1 MKTEMKNR
9 EGHPILTVSEIK
21 NTTVKNAVGEKI
33 GKIENIMMD
42 CGTGEAA
49 YVVLSVDSG
58 FLNLGSKYFA
68 VPWEAFAFDTHQDDI
83 IILNVEKEKLR
94 DAPGFEKDNWPTGP
108 QHEFITEMYTY
119 YGYTRNR
126 RESVVEPPIGTG
138 KATTY
143 ETQRDRYDNRRD
155 TDEKESNFI

>member
-1 MKTEMKNR
+1 MKNQQ
-9 EGHPILTVSEIK
+9 GHPILSVSEIK

-68 VPWEAFAFDTHQDDI
+68 IPWQAFAFDTHQDDI
-83 IILNVEKEKLR
+83 IILNVEKEKLK
-94 DAPGFEKDNWPTGP
+94 DAPGFEKDDWPTGP

-119 YGYTRNR
+119 YGYTKERPVDPSI
-126 RESVVEPPIGTG
+126 EA
-138 KATTY
+138 KTY

-155 TDEKESNFI
+155 TDQKESDFIK